1 MQAPPPCFAEFSK
14 KSASPLVEEEVDEG
28 RQEQA
33 QQDRDRVRNGT
44 RAPPKV
50 EGLSIFLMMIFSERM
65 NKVVKIGSTLRDWR
79 PQHFLNHLADFL
91 IVKGNSNSHRGTFIT

>member
-44 RAPPKV
+44 GAPPKV
-50 EGLSIFLMMIFSERM
+50 EGLSIFFNDDFFRENEQSRQNRVHAQGRVATTFS
-65 NKVVKIGSTLRDWR
+65 KSLSG
-79 PQHFLNHLADFL
+79 FLNR
-91 IVKGNSNSHRGTFIT
+91 KGEF